1 MSASTVFIIVF
12 YIHHVSLSLC
22 LSNMAHKRRATSS
35 ATVNSR
41 RYPVISSL
49 SRERDREIV
58 VARGC
63 VTDNKYLV
71 DIAIVSTAEL
81 DARWHYP
88 FARN

>member
-1 MSASTVFIIVF
+1 
-12 YIHHVSLSLC
+12 
-22 LSNMAHKRRATSS
+22 MAYKRRATSL
-35 ATVNSR
+35 ATVNSH

-49 SRERDREIV
+49 LREAERAIV
-58 VARGC
+58 AARGC

-71 DIAIVSTAEL
+71 DTTIVSTTEL